1 MKSRKRLPGKCL
13 HPRRGRLRARRCLH
27 PRRGCLHPRRGV
39 GVLLFLLFCL
49 SLQIPAFSVPSVRIK
64 DIAYFKGIREN
75 QLMGIGLVTGLSGK
89 GDSSGSQLL
98 KIALANLV
106 ANFGFSIEPKDI
118 KSKNSAV
125 VMISSEVPPFLR
137 AGDRIDVRVSSIGD
151 ARSLE
156 GGVLL
161 QTPLKGANGRVYALA
176 QGQISTQG
184 ANGSLKTVGIISVG
198 AIVEQDILSQF
209 ITDGSIAVVLRNPDF
224 VTVGAVAQ
232 VIKETF
238 EDITLRT
245 VDASLVEVEIPENRL
260 DDPISFMAELESL
273 TLTPDAS
280 GKVVID
286 SSSGII
292 IFGEKVRIGKV
303 AVSYKAI
310 NLTVGAFRTGFA
322 AEEEKKRNF
331 VIEEIA
337 TVEDL
342 VNTLQ
347 TIGLDTETIIG
358 LMKAIDRAGSLYGK
372 LIIM

>member
-13 HPRRGRLRARRCLH
+13 HPRRGRLH
-27 PRRGCLHPRRGV
+27 PRRCLHPRRGV

-118 KSKNSAV
+118 KSRNSAV